1 MSLVSHCRIADSKTS
16 DLIGYLLPIACH
28 NTDCATV
35 AERTYYLIGCET
47 REDLR
52 ECRLARG
59 TLKVVAKEKEAIKSS
74 SVPWRLLQD
83 TQGIQNR
90 LKIEDPKNSECS
102 N

>member
-35 AERTYYLIGCET
+35 AERTNYFIGYEAM
-47 REDLR
+47 EDLR
-52 ECRLARG
+52 EWG
-59 TLKVVAKEKEAIKSS
+59 TLKVLAQEKKASKSS

-90 LKIEDPKNSECS
+90 LKIEDP
-102 N
+102 